1 MVNSYG
7 CAPSERDSDFDSI
20 NDDMDQCPNTDGNAV
35 QGLTQQCTQMTDQ
48 QTLNPIFGCAP
59 SEIDSDNDGYSD
71 DIDDFVND
79 PNQWQDSDGT
89 DMATTW
95 MLKVAMN
102 V

>member
-7 CAPSERDSDFDSI
+7 CGPSERDSDFDSI
-20 NDDMDQCPNTDGNAV
+20 NDDMDQCPNTDDNAV
-35 QGLTQQCTQMTDQ
+35 QWINTTYYLDNDQ

-79 PNQWQDSDGT
+79 PNQWQDLS
-89 DMATTW
+89 
-95 MLKVAMN
+95 LIN
-102 V
+102 I